1 MNTITKQPENVI
13 QDTKKYI
20 TDTARHLF
28 SEFSYLGVSMNDIA
42 KKLNITKAALY
53 YHFTGKAEIYGK
65 VLDNVFN
72 DLSLSITQASNETT
86 VDKKLHKLIKNY
98 LDFGFKEKN
107 LIKALMLKLPP
118 ADSQIT
124 KHIAQLRERIANL
137 IQPMIEEVFANKKIA
152 KKVDPVRN
160 FEENQKN
167 YSKID
172 EISNRVDSKL
182 LTSLLTSMMNGL
194 LLEYSFLN
202 KKINSAKISDQIIKI
217 LFQGFLDQAI
227 I

>member
-1 MNTITKQPENVI
+1 MKTIAKQSEDVI

-20 TDTARHLF
+20 TDTARRLF

-72 DLSLSITQASNETT
+72 DLSLSIAQASNEATI
-86 VDKKLHKLIKNY
+86 DKKLHKLIKNY

-107 LIKALMLKLPP
+107 LIKALILKLSP
-118 ADSQIT
+118 ANDPMT
-124 KHIAQLRERIANL
+124 KHIVQLREGVAHL
-137 IQPMIEEVFANKKIA
+137 IQPVIEEVFASKKLT
-152 KKVDPVRN
+152 KKVDVG
-160 FEENQKN
+160 
-167 YSKID
+167 
-172 EISNRVDSKL
+172 L
-182 LTSLLTSMMNGL
+182 LTFLLTSMMDGL

-202 KKINSAKISDQIIKI
+202 KKINSAKISDQIIAV
-217 LFQGFLDQAI
+217 LF
-227 I
+227 

>member
-1 MNTITKQPENVI
+1 MKTIAKQSEDVI

-20 TDTARHLF
+20 TDTARRLF

-72 DLSLSITQASNETT
+72 DLSLSIAQASNEATI
-86 VDKKLHKLIKNY
+86 DKKLHKLIKNY

-107 LIKALMLKLPP
+107 LIKALILKLSP
-118 ADSQIT
+118 ANDPMT
-124 KHIAQLRERIANL
+124 KHIVQLREGVAHL
-137 IQPMIEEVFANKKIA
+137 IQPVIEEVFASKKLT
-152 KKVDPVRN
+152 KKVDVG
-160 FEENQKN
+160 
-167 YSKID
+167 
-172 EISNRVDSKL
+172 L
-182 LTSLLTSMMNGL
+182 LTSLLTSMMDGL

-202 KKINSAKISDQIIKI
+202 KKINSAKISDQIIAV
-217 LFQGFLDQAI
+217 LF
-227 I
+227 